1 MKRSRRKS
9 RGTERAQESASSRIV
24 PRVEILPL
32 RSLPEV
38 RRGDDLA
45 RLVAEAAAREYLEIL
60 DGDVIVLAQKIVS
73 KAEGRLVRLST
84 VKPSAGARAWAHAM
98 HEDPRFVEVVLRET
112 RRIVRMT
119 ERVLLVETRH
129 GWICANA
136 GVDRSNVRGAD
147 WVACLPHDPDASAQ
161 RFVSGVQKRLGAK
174 IAAIISDT
182 FGRPWRLGL
191 TNVAIGAAG
200 IEVLNDLRGTRD
212 AYGHRLRATVLA
224 TVDELAAAAGLTMGK
239 AAQIPAVIVR
249 GFPFVRVRDRARR
262 LIRPAAEDLF
272 R

>member
-1 MKRSRRKS
+1 
-9 RGTERAQESASSRIV
+9 
-24 PRVEILPL
+24 
-32 RSLPEV
+32 
-38 RRGDDLA
+38 
-45 RLVAEAAAREYLEIL
+45 
-60 DGDVIVLAQKIVS
+60 
-73 KAEGRLVRLST
+73 
-84 VKPSAGARAWAHAM
+84 
-98 HEDPRFVEVVLRET
+98 VLRET
-112 RRIVRMT
+112 RGIVRMT

-136 GVDRSNVRGAD
+136 GVDRSNVRGAG
-147 WVACLPHDPDASAQ
+147 WVACLPRDPDASAQ
-161 RFVSGVQKRLGAK
+161 RFVRQVQKRLGAK

-191 TNVAIGAAG
+191 TSVAIGAAG
-200 IEVLNDLRGTRD
+200 IEVLSDLRGTRD

-249 GFPFVRVRDRARR
+249 GFPFVRARDRARR